1 MGARMSD
8 GDSKEM
14 IKEIDIDKDGQ
25 VNLKE
30 FVVFI
35 LDHFFLIVVDEDDYL
50 EDSFWTKV
58 NHVPKHDLWFNI
70 LCT

>member
-1 MGARMSD
+1 MSD

-30 FVVFI
+30 FVVSI
-35 LDHFFLIVVDEDDYL
+35 LDDFFLIAVDEDDYL
-50 EDSFWTKV
+50 EDSF
-58 NHVPKHDLWFNI
+58 
-70 LCT
+70 